1 MRAGIF
7 FLSGLIYFFSFE
19 DGIGLPAMFC
29 MFGVVGINILL
40 GTQSIRFPW
49 LPLQPPATNVI
60 MTTTGPSSIIIST
73 AMRHQPYPIDATPSF
88 TQIRSSHATK

>member
-7 FLSGLIYFFSFE
+7 FLSGLIYLFSFE

-40 GTQSIRFPW
+40 GIYSIDT
-49 LPLQPPATNVI
+49 LSVATAAA
-60 MTTTGPSSIIIST
+60 T
-73 AMRHQPYPIDATPSF
+73 RHQCHYDHYRAIRDQTPTLSD
-88 TQIRSSHATK
+88 

>member
-60 MTTTGPSSIIIST
+60 NYDHHRAIKHHHQH
-73 AMRHQPYPIDATPSF
+73 RHATPTLSD
-88 TQIRSSHATK
+88 